1 MRKIPG
7 REPFRSPSRQRTLSR
22 SPTDATAAGRA
33 PLTLVPVISL
43 VCLLVAGRPAA
54 AAGAAPGGFV
64 ESATS
69 TNVRPRVTPALPSR
83 GKFTFPSPYNTSG
96 IRVTNASDCANA
108 DCVLD
113 VGYSYW
119 RNMNNHAGSDVILI
133 FLTLDRAKGGGGP
146 TLFRYNKVTDQVT
159 VVRPLFDASNPLS
172 WATGEGWYWS
182 ATRPT
187 ILYVTIGSSLY
198 RYDVNNSQMDLVA
211 DASTYFGSNRYIW
224 QTHVSNDDTIFSGTL
239 RDSATYE
246 SLGCL
251 VYNENSALFSFFAKT
266 GAYDEC
272 QLDKAGRWLVIKE
285 QLDDAFDVDN
295 VIVDVLSGQQATLL
309 DQAGAPGHSDTG
321 FGYMVGNDNWSG
333 VPGAVRVWTFGQPF
347 PSSQPGTPPQ
357 GLLVYRTTDWAA
369 DIGNL
374 SHANATPGVAS
385 TEQFVC
391 GGNARREQLPRNN
404 EIVCFRL
411 DGSLQAVVVAPVMTD
426 LNAPGGVDDYRKQ
439 PKGNLDV
446 TGQYFIWTSNVGG
459 SRLDAFIVKVPTR
472 LLAAQGPSQGPDL
485 VTTAVSNPPA
495 AAAPGSAFSVTDT
508 VKNEGNARAAPSTSR
523 YYLSLAT
530 TKSAGDIRFDRARAT
545 PSLEAGLSYP
555 GPAITVTIPSTTP
568 LNTYYLL
575 ACADDTAVVTEL
587 DDGNNC
593 RASTTTVQVARPDLV
608 VTAVSNPPQAV
619 GPGGQ
624 FAVTD
629 RVKNEGA
636 VLSASSATRYY
647 LSADGQKDS
656 GDTLLIGSRGV
667 PSLAAGTS
675 HAGPAITVTLPSTTA
690 VNAYYLLACADDTG
704 IVTEMD
710 NSNNCLASAT
720 TVQVTRPDL
729 VITAISN
736 PPPTVARGG
745 HFAITDTVKNKG
757 VVSSAS
763 SATRYYLSPDG
774 EKGSG
779 DTLLTGTRGVPVLGA
794 GASSSGPAMSLT
806 SHPRLRRVCTTCSPA
821 PMTPPS

>member
-1 MRKIPG
+1 M
-7 REPFRSPSRQRTLSR
+7 
-22 SPTDATAAGRA
+22 
-33 PLTLVPVISL
+33 TLVSVISL
-43 VCLLVAGRPAA
+43 VVSLLITARPAA
-54 AAGAAPGGFV
+54 AADAAPGGFV

-69 TNVRPRVTPALPSR
+69 TNVRPRLTPALPSR
-83 GKFTFPSPYNTSG
+83 GRFTFPSPYNTSA
-96 IRVTNASDCANA
+96 IRVTNASDCGNG

-119 RNMNNHAGSDVILI
+119 RNMNNHAGSDVLLI

-146 TLFRYNKVTDQVT
+146 TLFSYNKVTDQLT
-159 VVRPLFDASNPLS
+159 VVGPLFDASNPLS

-187 ILYVTIGSSLY
+187 ILYVTIGSSLF
-198 RYDVNNSQMDLVA
+198 RYDVTTRLMDLVA
-211 DASTYFGSNRYIW
+211 DASVYSGSGRYIW
-224 QTHVSNDDTIFSGTL
+224 QTHVSNDDATFSGTL

-251 VYNENSALFSFFAKT
+251 VYNEHSARFSFFAKT

-272 QLDKAGRWLVIKE
+272 QLDKGGRWLVIKE
-285 QLDDAFDVDN
+285 QLDDAYDVDN
-295 VIVDVLSGQQATLL
+295 VIVDLLTGEQATLI

-321 FGYMVGNDNWSG
+321 FGYMVGNDNWYS
-333 VPGAVRVWTFGQPF
+333 VPGAVRVWTFSQPF
-347 PSSQPGTPPQ
+347 PSTQPGTPSQ

-411 DGSLQAVVVAPVMTD
+411 DGSLQVVVVAPVMTD

-472 LLAAQGPSQGPDL
+472 LLAAPGPSGGPDL
-485 VTTAVSNPPA
+485 VTTAVSSPPA

-508 VKNEGNARAAPSTSR
+508 VKNQGNARATASTSR
-523 YYLSLAT
+523 YYLSPDT
-530 TKSAGDIRFDRARAT
+530 TKGTGDIRLDRVRAT
-545 PSLEAGLSYP
+545 PSLEAGLSFP
-555 GPAITVTIPSTTP
+555 GQAITVTIPSTTP

-575 ACADDTAVVTEL
+575 ACADDTGVVTEL

-593 RASTTTVQVARPDLV
+593 RASATTVRVTRPDLV
-608 VTAVSNPPQAV
+608 ITAVSNPPPAV
-619 GPGGQ
+619 APGGQ
-624 FAVTD
+624 FTVVD
-629 RVKNEGA
+629 SIKNEGA
-636 VLSASSATRYY
+636 VSSASSVTRYY
-647 LSADGQKDS
+647 LSADGEKGS
-656 GDTLLIGSRGV
+656 GDTLLTGSRGV
-667 PSLAAGTS
+667 PSLAAGAS
-675 HAGPAITVTLPSTTA
+675 YAGPAITVTLPSTTA
-690 VNAYYLLACADDTG
+690 VNAYYLLACADDAAV
-704 IVTEMD
+704 VTEMD
-710 NSNNCLASAT
+710 NSNNCRASAT

-729 VITAISN
+729 VITAVSN
-736 PPPTVARGG
+736 PPPTVTRGG
-745 HFAITDTVKNKG
+745 RFAVTETVKNNG

-763 SATRYYLSPDG
+763 STTRYYLSPDG

-779 DTLLTGTRGVPVLGA
+779 DTLLTGSRGVPILPA
-794 GASSSGPAMSLT
+794 GASSSGPAISLT
-806 SHPRLRRVCTTCSPA
+806 VPST
-821 PMTPPS
+821 TPPGLHYLLACADDAAVVIETNENNNCKASSSQVTVGP